1 MPLANLT
8 RCLSTLDLRGSGGSC
23 ATPSINYELKYWNIM
38 SFPGLNNSKKLE
50 EFQLRPFI
58 GFSPTIFIFH
68 QNKSE
73 MQSRAKMFYCL
84 LLIIKRW
91 LRSEMVQ
98 RWAEWYNIFC
108 IEIFEALD
116 EKSILIERTQIN
128 EWGKLSEIEK
138 NEKLMKMNPLSM
150 KLWEAG

>member
-1 MPLANLT
+1 
-8 RCLSTLDLRGSGGSC
+8 
-23 ATPSINYELKYWNIM
+23 
-38 SFPGLNNSKKLE
+38 
-50 EFQLRPFI
+50 
-58 GFSPTIFIFH
+58 
-68 QNKSE
+68 
-73 MQSRAKMFYCL
+73 
-84 LLIIKRW
+84 
-91 LRSEMVQ
+91 MVQ

-150 KLWEAG
+150 KL